1 MALNLV
7 NRNRHIL
14 LGKMRCH
21 PRHFSSFSKAL
32 LLIIFCP
39 IWYQSCKLYNIHSFD
54 IQIAMFSCFS
64 DSQAYFQYMAGECK
78 LSVTSSPLK
87 FFSQQSLY
95 LPASL
100 LMMATKRNI
109 STCQQLCTFL
119 EYVLWRLERKKRK
132 KTSTF
137 VNLPPLT
144 PSSPSFQ
151 HTLVWVP
158 PIHMCMFLIIPVH
171 I

>member
-78 LSVTSSPLK
+78 LSVTSFPLK

-119 EYVLWRLERKKRK
+119 EYVLWRLERKKRDRREK
-132 KTSTF
+132 KHLHSSTF
-137 VNLPPLT
+137 LPSRLHHLASST
-144 PSSPSFQ
+144 PQSGFLPS
-151 HTLVWVP
+151 T
-158 PIHMCMFLIIPVH
+158 CACS
-171 I
+171 